1 VLCRC
6 GFAEAQVLSTLS
18 ASDAMVIFS
27 TEPLWAAAFA
37 WFALHE
43 EMSPLG
49 YLGGGVIV
57 AACILSSG
65 ALGPSDSA
73 REGEIAISPL
83 PEGGAAGIAHR
94 GAPEVAPDDR
104 WRSELDDGGAKAR

>member
-1 VLCRC
+1 MLCRC

-37 WFALHE
+37 WLALHE

-65 ALGPSDSA
+65 ALGSSDSA
-73 REGEIAISPL
+73 REGEIAISVARGRGCGDCAQ
-83 PEGGAAGIAHR
+83 GGAG
-94 GAPEVAPDDR
+94 
-104 WRSELDDGGAKAR
+104 GGAG